1 MLFTRSDKGTPF
13 SELERFQPLSGY
25 ERVSSESGARAK
37 TGAGNEPRV
46 TARCRANPRKHTAS
60 AVRARPARYEIKRSG
75 RLLLLPAV
83 ITGSEG
89 ALDSIPGTGVSN
101 VLPGTVS
108 FYHSLL
114 LLGIFV
120 AVLFD
125 TDTTKLHKF
134 IPISHPIEPIVR
146 YHLPPPPPPP
156 PTYDCGA
163 TPLFEFL
170 VFIVL

>member
-1 MLFTRSDKGTPF
+1 MTLRA
-13 SELERFQPLSGY
+13 LSVVQKCLD
-25 ERVSSESGARAK
+25 EK
-37 TGAGNEPRV
+37 WV

-60 AVRARPARYEIKRSG
+60 AVRAGYEIKRSD

-156 PTYDCGA
+156 PPPPTYDCGA